1 METPIHFDQ
10 KDKVTKAA
18 SAGRPKAASSTR
30 QHKFID
36 YNRALDATQLYLNEI
51 GFSPPDPEEEVHFA
65 RLAQKGDPAGAS
77 A

>member
-1 METPIHFDQ
+1 MALKDQALEFDVDDAVLLMETPIHFDQ

-51 GFSPPDPEEEVHFA
+51 GFSP
-65 RLAQKGDPAGAS
+65 S
-77 A
+77 